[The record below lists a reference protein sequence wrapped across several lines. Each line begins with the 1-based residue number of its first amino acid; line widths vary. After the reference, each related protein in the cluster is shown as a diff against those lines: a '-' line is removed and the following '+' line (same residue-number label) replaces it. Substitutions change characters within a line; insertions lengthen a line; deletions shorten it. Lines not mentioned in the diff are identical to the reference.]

1 MGKIEKGEKCNV
13 VGCNETAIRSIS
25 AEKVASAGLDI
36 GKSSRGY
43 LCKKHYKELKKKSK
57 KDRMID
63 KWRYMA

>member
-1 MGKIEKGEKCNV
+1 MGKIEKGIKCNV
-13 VGCNETAIRSIS
+13 IGCSETAIRSLS
-25 AEKVASAGLDI
+25 GEKVAEAGLDI
-36 GKSSRGY
+36 GKARRGY